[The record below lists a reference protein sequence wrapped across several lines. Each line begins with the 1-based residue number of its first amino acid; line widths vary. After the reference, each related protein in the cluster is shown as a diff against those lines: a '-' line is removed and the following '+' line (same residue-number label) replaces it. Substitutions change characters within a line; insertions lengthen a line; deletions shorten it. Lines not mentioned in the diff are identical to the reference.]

1 MEFRRLLFHKPS
13 PRGPTP
19 LVKGRCRAKRD
30 RGDRDGCRA
39 YARRMRGRS
48 SSVFVCRR
56 EFRRLRAANYF
67 AHGGSSSQW
76 PRPPSLVPSGQFT
89 LSPLHFVSACRRK
102 LRSVPCSSS
111 SRRIRF
117 AGLRREQRGI
127 GQNAPGV
134 SSGWALTC
142 PYSPT
147 PDPITGDALLVGWSG
162 SSGAQNLSEHL
173 NSRRATG
180 PWVCKIYSW
189 CGSTAAP
196 GVVEPT
202 IRCMCCRRGD
212 PCSRLFSHAPRCL
225 QGTASVQIKTPRA
238 GKGSGRIKRSVVPP
252 EFVPEVHT
260 RPP

>member
-1 MEFRRLLFHKPS
+1 MVFSLFFMIKLLLF
-13 PRGPTP
+13 
-19 LVKGRCRAKRD
+19 LAL
-30 RGDRDGCRA
+30 DGFLIDIHFQEGEA
-39 YARRMRGRS
+39 GFGIS
-48 SSVFVCRR
+48 SFCAG
-56 EFRRLRAANYF
+56 EFRRLRAASSF
-67 AHGGSSSQW
+67 AHGGSSSQ
-76 PRPPSLVPSGQFT
+76 
-89 LSPLHFVSACRRK
+89 SPLHSVSACRRK
-102 LRSVPCSSS
+102 LRSFPCSSS

-162 SSGAQNLSEHL
+162 SSGAQNLNEHL

-238 GKGSGRIKRSVVPP
+238 GKGSGRITRSVVPP

>member
-1 MEFRRLLFHKPS
+1 MELVRFARGSFAACGRRV
-13 PRGPTP
+13 P
-19 LVKGRCRAKRD
+19 LPMA
-30 RGDRDGCRA
+30 
-39 YARRMRGRS
+39 ARRHKVHSTPFPPVGENCVRS
-48 SSVFVCRR
+48 
-56 EFRRLRAANYF
+56 LA
-67 AHGGSSSQW
+67 
-76 PRPPSLVPSGQFT
+76 P
-89 LSPLHFVSACRRK
+89 RK
-102 LRSVPCSSS
+102 LRSFPCSSS

-252 EFVPEVHT
+252 P
-260 RPP
+260 

>member
-1 MEFRRLLFHKPS
+1 MELVRFARGSFAACGRRV
-13 PRGPTP
+13 P
-19 LVKGRCRAKRD
+19 LPMA
-30 RGDRDGCRA
+30 
-39 YARRMRGRS
+39 ARRHKVHSTPFPPVGENCVRS
-48 SSVFVCRR
+48 LAPPLPGESAS
-56 EFRRLRAANYF
+56 LGF
-67 AHGGSSSQW
+67 AGSSE
-76 PRPPSLVPSGQFT
+76 
-89 LSPLHFVSACRRK
+89 
-102 LRSVPCSSS
+102 
-111 SRRIRF
+111 
-117 AGLRREQRGI
+117 GL
-127 GQNAPGV
+127 A
-134 SSGWALTC
+134 GWALTC

-238 GKGSGRIKRSVVPP
+238 RKGSGRIKRSVVPP

>member
-1 MEFRRLLFHKPS
+1 MQGFAAKDSFVLRGGVSPPVPGGELPLPMAAKEGKTPPGCAPDGAPFRCS
-13 PRGPTP
+13 IVAAPRTP
-19 LVKGRCRAKRD
+19 L
-30 RGDRDGCRA
+30 RGT
-39 YARRMRGRS
+39 RS
-48 SSVFVCRR
+48 
-56 EFRRLRAANYF
+56 
-67 AHGGSSSQW
+67 W
-76 PRPPSLVPSGQFT
+76 LV
-89 LSPLHFVSACRRK
+89 
-102 LRSVPCSSS
+102 
-111 SRRIRF
+111 
-117 AGLRREQRGI
+117 E
-127 GQNAPGV
+127 
-134 SSGWALTC
+134 
-142 PYSPT
+142 
-147 PDPITGDALLVGWSG
+147 SG

>member
-1 MEFRRLLFHKPS
+1 MELVRFARGSFAACGRRVPLPMAAKEPKR
-13 PRGPTP
+13 PRGE
-19 LVKGRCRAKRD
+19 L
-30 RGDRDGCRA
+30 
-39 YARRMRGRS
+39 RMG
-48 SSVFVCRR
+48 
-56 EFRRLRAANYF
+56 
-67 AHGGSSSQW
+67 
-76 PRPPSLVPSGQFT
+76 T
-89 LSPLHFVSACRRK
+89 
-102 LRSVPCSSS
+102 
-111 SRRIRF
+111 
-117 AGLRREQRGI
+117 
-127 GQNAPGV
+127 
-134 SSGWALTC
+134 LTC

>member
-1 MEFRRLLFHKPS
+1 
-13 PRGPTP
+13 
-19 LVKGRCRAKRD
+19 
-30 RGDRDGCRA
+30 
-39 YARRMRGRS
+39 MRGGVS
-48 SSVFVCRR
+48 PPAGG
-56 EFRRLRAANYF
+56 EFLCPWR
-67 AHGGSSSQW
+67 
-76 PRPPSLVPSGQFT
+76 
-89 LSPLHFVSACRRK
+89 
-102 LRSVPCSSS
+102 
-111 SRRIRF
+111 
-117 AGLRREQRGI
+117 QRN
-127 GQNAPGV
+127 QNAPGV

-162 SSGAQNLSEHL
+162 SSGVQNLSEHL

-202 IRCMCCRRGD
+202 IRCMCCRRDD